1 MLAYRM
7 VCLLTQSTKQ
17 QHFSALR
24 DYENA
29 VLFCD
34 YSVRPRQYR
43 LSRDEPVPE
52 CATSLHIK
60 LKKTTQL

>member
-52 CATSLHIK
+52 GATSLHITQ
-60 LKKTTQL
+60 KTTQL